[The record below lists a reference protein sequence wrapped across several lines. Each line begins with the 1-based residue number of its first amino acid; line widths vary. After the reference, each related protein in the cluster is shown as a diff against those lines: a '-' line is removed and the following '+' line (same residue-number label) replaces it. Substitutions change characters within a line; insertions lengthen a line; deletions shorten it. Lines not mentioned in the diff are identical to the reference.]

1 MSQIRAEKNEII
13 KKNGFKKE
21 EEGKVEDYKQQ

>member
-1 MSQIRAEKNEII
+1 LLKKYRYPWVVFGVLYGIA

-21 EEGKVEDYKQQ
+21 EEG